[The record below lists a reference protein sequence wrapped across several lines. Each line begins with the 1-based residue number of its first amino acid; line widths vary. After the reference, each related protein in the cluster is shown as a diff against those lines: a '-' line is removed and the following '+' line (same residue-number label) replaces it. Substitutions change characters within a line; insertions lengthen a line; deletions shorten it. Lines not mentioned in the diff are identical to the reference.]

1 MISSLAHLA
10 VKLQSLEAS
19 LHGHE
24 AEGPVVGRAGRED
37 KIFKNLGGCSLKIV
51 ELNSG
56 QIVVK
61 KEKLA

>member
-1 MISSLAHLA
+1 MLEKQKLEVISSLAHLA

-37 KIFKNLGGCSLKIV
+37 KI
-51 ELNSG
+51 
-56 QIVVK
+56 
-61 KEKLA
+61 